1 MTAKKALVPYNDE
14 LGPRTTSTRFNQ
26 VHVQREL
33 CSQHGL
39 FVNIVVDSVAVDQQ
53 EHPAVIRFRAVNASH
68 PGIGKVAVVGDIETA
83 HAPQNVSKGAV
94 TVFLDLVSGDY
105 CDRGGSVGDLLYMS
119 GCGVNRDICQLFQAG
134 FAEVLRLLLRKEIC
148 RRKQDYRP
156 NKPQP
161 GFSCPQRLRRNGGMD
176 EPYHAG
182 HKLLWCAR
190 SLKPWTR
197 PHMFFRPDS
206 GSALEG

>member
-1 MTAKKALVPYNDE
+1 MCLLSYMFF
-14 LGPRTTSTRFNQ
+14 LFLFFFSSRRRHTR
-26 VHVQREL
+26 
-33 CSQHGL
+33 CS
-39 FVNIVVDSVAVDQQ
+39 
-53 EHPAVIRFRAVNASH
+53 
-68 PGIGKVAVVGDIETA
+68 
-83 HAPQNVSKGAV
+83 
-94 TVFLDLVSGDY
+94 
-105 CDRGGSVGDLLYMS
+105 
-119 GCGVNRDICQLFQAG
+119 RDWSSDVCSSDLFQAG

-206 GSALEG
+206 GSALEESEIRVSVQAGKSDLLRKWKAGFST